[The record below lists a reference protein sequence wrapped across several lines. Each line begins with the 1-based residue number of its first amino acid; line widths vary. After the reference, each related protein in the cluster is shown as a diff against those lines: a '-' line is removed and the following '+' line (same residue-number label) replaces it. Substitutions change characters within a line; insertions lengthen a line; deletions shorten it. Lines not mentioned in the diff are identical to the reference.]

1 MRRFFVV
8 FLLSLV
14 MLTACTQ
21 KTETPEQTLEAFL
34 SHMQKG
40 EYAKADEY
48 IHNPS
53 EEKLTKDLEG
63 FSTDSEFVR
72 ILRTYE
78 FEIGKEIKT
87 LGNEAIIPLK
97 AKYPNLVP
105 VFSDVMTRVSELIF
119 TDPTIQKLSD
129 EQMKEKVNTMLS
141 ETAKEMEAEL
151 EYKESEFEVKLIK
164 EGQDWKVDIDNKEL
178 VHTLSG
184 HLFSNKPAE

>member
-53 EEKLTKDLEG
+53 EEKLTQDLEG

-72 ILRTYE
+72 ILRTYITYCANIFGVIKIAFSIYL
-78 FEIGKEIKT
+78 FELQT
-87 LGNEAIIPLK
+87 LIIINII
-97 AKYPNLVP
+97 Y
-105 VFSDVMTRVSELIF
+105 
-119 TDPTIQKLSD
+119 
-129 EQMKEKVNTMLS
+129 
-141 ETAKEMEAEL
+141 
-151 EYKESEFEVKLIK
+151 
-164 EGQDWKVDIDNKEL
+164 
-178 VHTLSG
+178 
-184 HLFSNKPAE
+184 